1 VRFFKFIFKM
11 RATGLGVGACL
22 QAMVTFWIAR

>member
-11 RATGLGVGACL
+11 RATGWGGGACL
-22 QAMVTFWIAR
+22 LAMVTFWIAR